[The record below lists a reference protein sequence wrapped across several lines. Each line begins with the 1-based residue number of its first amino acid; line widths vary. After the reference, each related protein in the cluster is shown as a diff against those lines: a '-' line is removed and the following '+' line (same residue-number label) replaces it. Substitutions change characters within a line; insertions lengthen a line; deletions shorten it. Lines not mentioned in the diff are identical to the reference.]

1 MDIHEKIKLF
11 LIQKAVSAKSIAQ
24 EYNASQQTIS
34 NYLNGQNAM
43 PLAFLVWIYEKYQN
57 EIDIHALF
65 INDNNS
71 IVAEPK
77 SEYKSK
83 INKTRILEKVSK
95 ILDEELR
102 NWHRFDTDNNLNNY

>member
-11 LIQKAVSAKSIAQ
+11 LIQKAVSAKSIAE

-57 EIDIHALF
+57 EIDLQSLF
-65 INDNNS
+65 HNDNES

-77 SEYKSK
+77 SEYKTK
-83 INKTRILEKVSK
+83 VNKKRILEKVSK
-95 ILDEELR
+95 ILDDELSA
-102 NWHRFDTDNNLNNY
+102 